1 MNWRT
6 DRALLDKAQN
16 VVQEYYKN
24 GILKNKKD
32 VIRFFKNFGLDK
44 YISFTK
50 SCFIPFGSKFDN
62 LILIGHDFSGYYP
75 EI

>member
-1 MNWRT
+1 MDWRI
-6 DRALLDKAQN
+6 DRVLIEKAHE
-16 VVQEYYKN
+16 VVQEYYKQ
-24 GILKNKKD
+24 GVLKNKKD
-32 VIRFFKNFGLDK
+32 VIKFFKSFGLAD
-44 YISFTK
+44 YISFPK